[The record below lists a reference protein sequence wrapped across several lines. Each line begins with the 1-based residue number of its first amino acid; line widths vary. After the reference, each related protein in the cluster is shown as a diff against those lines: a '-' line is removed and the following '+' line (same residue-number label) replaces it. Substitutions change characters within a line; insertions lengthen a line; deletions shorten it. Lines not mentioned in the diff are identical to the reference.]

1 MVVCDAAKNGSMDRS
16 IAVFIGQNDRT
27 VITFAQSDTEN
38 FDDADQRS
46 GRRMKRTDT
55 FSHAFHNHSM
65 PTGDTLCAVG
75 LICSRIGCREKA
87 AASLQFDAER
97 STAILIDLT
106 HARNGMPLCERHA
119 SSRTAPVGW
128 QMVDRRT
135 GARKL
140 EIWSAEDEGR
150 PAPAFAV
157 PTERP
162 STKRPADPQSRRAED
177 TEVEEPVAA
186 EPAPAVPTER
196 PAARRPQPEP
206 KPEPAP
212 EPVAKEQPAAEEG
225 FRWPKQGDEDPEE
238 AGPPKKDL
246 AADSPLLSRAFRAAK

>member
-1 MVVCDAAKNGSMDRS
+1 M
-16 IAVFIGQNDRT
+16 
-27 VITFAQSDTEN
+27 
-38 FDDADQRS
+38 
-46 GRRMKRTDT
+46 
-55 FSHAFHNHSM
+55 
-65 PTGDTLCAVG
+65 G

-135 GARKL
+135 GARQM
-140 EIWSAEDEGR
+140 EIWSAEDEAR
-150 PAPAFAV
+150 PAPEFAA

-162 STKRPADPQSRRAED
+162 ATRRPVDEVRAEA
-177 TEVEEPVAA
+177 TGPAA
-186 EPAPAVPTER
+186 SSPHPSQEAAPTER
-196 PAARRPQPEP
+196 PAARRPEP
-206 KPEPAP
+206 DPEPA
-212 EPVAKEQPAAEEG
+212 AATKAEDGPDETG
-225 FRWPKQGDEDPEE
+225 FHWPKHGDEHDE
-238 AGPPKKDL
+238 AEDEKEGL

>member
-1 MVVCDAAKNGSMDRS
+1 MDALG
-16 IAVFIGQNDRT
+16 AVFVGQNERT
-27 VITFAQSDTEN
+27 IGAFAHSDARN
-38 FDDADQRS
+38 IDHSDQHS
-46 GRRMKRTDT
+46 DGRTKRTDT
-55 FSHAFHNHSM
+55 FSHAFHQHSM

-87 AASLQFDAER
+87 AASLQFNAER

-128 QMVDRRT
+128 QMIDNRT

-162 STKRPADPQSRRAED
+162 SAKRPSDPMSRRSED
-177 TEVEEPVAA
+177 RRPEESATPGP
-186 EPAPAVPTER
+186 PAAVPTDR
-196 PAARRPQPEP
+196 PAARRPLPEP
-206 KPEPAP
+206 TLDPTS
-212 EPVAKEQPAAEEG
+212 EPVAKEEPAPKQAEG
-225 FRWPKQGDEDPEE
+225 FRWPKQGDEEPEDDDKPE
-238 AGPPKKDL
+238 KGL

>member
-1 MVVCDAAKNGSMDRS
+1 
-16 IAVFIGQNDRT
+16 
-27 VITFAQSDTEN
+27 
-38 FDDADQRS
+38 
-46 GRRMKRTDT
+46 
-55 FSHAFHNHSM
+55 M
-65 PTGDTLCAVG
+65 PLSDTLCAVG

-135 GARKL
+135 GARHM
-140 EIWSAEDEGR
+140 EIWSAEDEAR
-150 PAPAFAV
+150 PAPAFAA

-162 STKRPADPQSRRAED
+162 ATRRPVDVVRAEASG
-177 TEVEEPVAA
+177 PASSA
-186 EPAPAVPTER
+186 PPAPEAAPTER
-196 PAARRPQPEP
+196 PAARRPEP
-206 KPEPAP
+206 DP
-212 EPVAKEQPAAEEG
+212 EPVAPVKVDESSDETG
-225 FRWPKQGDEDPEE
+225 FHWPKHGDEHDE
-238 AGPPKKDL
+238 AEDEKEGL